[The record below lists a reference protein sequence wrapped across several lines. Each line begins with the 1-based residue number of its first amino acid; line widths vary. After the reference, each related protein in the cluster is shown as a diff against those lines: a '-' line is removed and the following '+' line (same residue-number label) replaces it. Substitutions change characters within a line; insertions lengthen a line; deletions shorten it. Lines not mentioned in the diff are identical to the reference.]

1 MCVFTVTDI
10 MKFMTIHTVSI
21 EICGSFNR
29 YRVLKI
35 ESEIPKYIA
44 HIHNSIVLLAEV
56 TLFYQLFYT
65 FFELQKS
72 LLSINNLFHWN
83 IARMRGSRKAIASSA
98 VKYFC

>member
-10 MKFMTIHTVSI
+10 MKFTTIHTISI

-35 ESEIPKYIA
+35 EREIPKYIA

-56 TLFYQLFYT
+56 TLFY
-65 FFELQKS
+65 
-72 LLSINNLFHWN
+72 H